1 MSMHDHISIVADK
14 YKKNRLAEYS
24 AHILFT

>member
-1 MSMHDHISIVADK
+1 MGMHDHISIVADK
-14 YKKNRLAEYS
+14 YKKNRLAEYY